1 VKRRKQRK
9 EKLTMADEMMLAGK
23 PKSQF
28 YKLPFDKNTRILRLN
43 VLESHTE
50 HRAGNRPYY
59 MVERK
64 LLSFK
69 KGVLTIR
76 VKLENEPPVKVSL
89 KVEYDHLLVSCNI
102 DTDENYL
109 GRYAYRTLRA
119 MLWNEF
125 HDFEEYYW
133 PECFNEATGRS
144 KYLEVICDRY
154 GVDIR
159 LKKEFKGFFRPDDYF
174 LHISERKVLE
184 RKQVTNGFAT
194 LNDEYLI
201 GYCLANTDP
210 VRFHSNHYPFLIPYS
225 FTLNADNKTVK
236 SFTGFLFEEDDSFE
250 QSEFSGN
257 QTELN
262 SICYEM
268 KKIAK
273 IQFREYGDSNERSDE
288 IDDLNFSNK
297 RKIFELFNKALPMLS
312 TEPFTHYLFTYGMR
326 NIQKRPMKKD
336 MQVARFSGEVPR
348 LNFLLSDKVD
358 YYELKLRFKVKGK
371 VLHFCEDRIAMF
383 FICSSSNPTVWY
395 LLESETDSRVVLFFS
410 RKNFKIQIPK
420 GYYKEHFEPYV
431 DEIKKQYELEIK

>member
-1 VKRRKQRK
+1 
-9 EKLTMADEMMLAGK
+9 MADEIMLAGK

-28 YKLPFDKNTRILRLN
+28 YKLPFDKNTRVLRLN

-50 HRAGNRPYY
+50 LRAGNRPYY

-64 LLSFK
+64 PLSFK
-69 KGVLTIR
+69 KAVLTMR
-76 VKLENEPPVKVSL
+76 VKLENEPPVKVYL

-119 MLWNEF
+119 MLRNEF
-125 HDFEEYYW
+125 HDFEKYYW

-174 LHISERKVLE
+174 LHISERRALE
-184 RKQVTNGFAT
+184 RKHVNDGLAT
-194 LNDEYLI
+194 LSHEYLI

-236 SFTGFLFEEDDSFE
+236 SFTSFISEGEDAFE
-250 QSEFSGN
+250 QSELSAN

-268 KKIAK
+268 KKIAT
-273 IQFREYGDSNERSDE
+273 IQFREYGDSDERSDE
-288 IDDLNFSNK
+288 IDDLNFENK
-297 RKIFELFNKALPMLS
+297 RKIFELFNKAVPMLS
-312 TEPFTHYLFTYGMR
+312 SEPLTHYMFTYGMR
-326 NIQKRPMKKD
+326 NVQKRPMKKD
-336 MQVARFSGEVPR
+336 MQVARFSGEIPR
-348 LNFLLSDKVD
+348 LNFLLSDKGE

-371 VLHFCEDRIAMF
+371 IFLFCEDRIAMF
-383 FICSSSNPTVWY
+383 FTCSSANPNIWY
-395 LLESETDSRVVLFFS
+395 LLECETDSRVVLFFS
-410 RKNFKIQIPK
+410 RKNFKIQVPK

-431 DEIKKQYELEIK
+431 DEIKKHYEFEIK

>member
-1 VKRRKQRK
+1 
-9 EKLTMADEMMLAGK
+9 MGDEMMLAGK

-28 YKLPFDKNTRILRLN
+28 YKLPFDKSTRILRLN

-50 HRAGNRPYY
+50 LRAGNRPYY

-64 LLSFK
+64 VLSFK

-76 VKLENEPPVKVSL
+76 VKLENEPPVKVYL

-144 KYLEVICDRY
+144 RYLKVICDRY

-184 RKQVTNGFAT
+184 RKYVNDGLAT
-194 LNDEYLI
+194 LNQEYLI
-201 GYCLANTDP
+201 GYCLANTDA
-210 VRFHSNHYPFLIPYS
+210 VRFHSNNYPFLIPYS

-236 SFTGFLFEEDDSFE
+236 SFTGFLFEEEDSFE
-250 QSEFSGN
+250 QSELSAN

-268 KKIAK
+268 KKIARIHFK
-273 IQFREYGDSNERSDE
+273 EYGDSDERSDE
-288 IDDLNFSNK
+288 IDNLNFSNK
-297 RKIFELFNKALPMLS
+297 MKIFELFNKALPMLS
-312 TEPFTHYLFTYGMR
+312 REPFTHYLFTYRLR
-326 NIQKRPMKKD
+326 NIQKKPMKKD
-336 MQVARFSGEVPR
+336 MQVARFSGDVPS
-348 LNFLLSDKVD
+348 LNFLLSDKGD

-371 VLHFCEDRIAMF
+371 IFLFCEDRIAMF
-383 FICSSSNPTVWY
+383 FICSSSTQTVWY
-395 LLESETDSRVVLFFS
+395 LLECETDSRVVLFFS

>member
-1 VKRRKQRK
+1 MKRRKHRK
-9 EKLTMADEMMLAGK
+9 EKLKMGDEMILAGK

-28 YKLPFDKNTRILRLN
+28 YKLPFDKSTRILRLN

-50 HRAGNRPYY
+50 LRAGNRPYY

-64 LLSFK
+64 PLSFK
-69 KGVLTIR
+69 KGVLTMR
-76 VKLENEPPVKVSL
+76 VKLENEPPVKVYL

-109 GRYAYRTLRA
+109 GRYVYRTLRA

-133 PECFNEATGRS
+133 PECFNEATGKS
-144 KYLEVICDRY
+144 KYLQVICDRY

-159 LKKEFKGFFRPDDYF
+159 LKEEFKGFFRPDDYF
-174 LHISERKVLE
+174 LDISERKVLE
-184 RKQVTNGFAT
+184 RQHVTDGFAT
-194 LNDEYLI
+194 LNNEYLI

-210 VRFHSNHYPFLIPYS
+210 VRFHSNHYPFLIPYKFS
-225 FTLNADNKTVK
+225 LNADNNTVK

-250 QSEFSGN
+250 QSELSAN

-268 KKIAK
+268 KKMAR
-273 IQFREYGDSNERSDE
+273 IQFREYGDNNERSDE

-297 RKIFELFNKALPMLS
+297 RKIFELFNNALSMLS

-336 MQVARFSGEVPR
+336 MQVARFSGDVPS
-348 LNFLLSDKVD
+348 LNFLLSDKGD

-371 VLHFCEDRIAMF
+371 IFLFCEDRIAMF

-395 LLESETDSRVVLFFS
+395 LLECETDSRVVLFFS

-420 GYYKEHFEPYV
+420 GYYKEHFESYI
-431 DEIKKQYELEIK
+431 DEIKKHYELEIK

>member
-1 VKRRKQRK
+1 VKRRKHRK
-9 EKLTMADEMMLAGK
+9 EKLKMGDEMILAGK

-28 YKLPFDKNTRILRLN
+28 YKLPFDKSTRILRLN

-50 HRAGNRPYY
+50 LRAGNRPYY

-64 LLSFK
+64 PLSFK
-69 KGVLTIR
+69 KGVLTMR
-76 VKLENEPPVKVSL
+76 VKLENEPPVKVYL

-109 GRYAYRTLRA
+109 GRYVYRTLRA

-133 PECFNEATGRS
+133 PECFNEATGKS
-144 KYLEVICDRY
+144 KYLQVICDRY

-159 LKKEFKGFFRPDDYF
+159 LKEEFKGFFRPDDYF
-174 LHISERKVLE
+174 LDISERKVLE
-184 RKQVTNGFAT
+184 RQHVTDGFAT
-194 LNDEYLI
+194 LNNEYLI

-210 VRFHSNHYPFLIPYS
+210 VRFHSNHYPFLIPYKFS
-225 FTLNADNKTVK
+225 LNADNNTVK

-250 QSEFSGN
+250 QSELSAN

-268 KKIAK
+268 KKMAR
-273 IQFREYGDSNERSDE
+273 IQFREYGDNNERSDE

-297 RKIFELFNKALPMLS
+297 GKIFELFTKALPMLS
-312 TEPFTHYLFTYGMR
+312 REPFTHYLFTYGLR
-326 NIQKRPMKKD
+326 NIQKKPMKKD
-336 MQVARFSGEVPR
+336 MQVARFSGDVPS
-348 LNFLLSDKVD
+348 LNFLLSDKGD

-371 VLHFCEDRIAMF
+371 IFLFCEDRIAMF
-383 FICSSSNPTVWY
+383 FICSSSNLTVWY
-395 LLESETDSRVVLFFS
+395 LLECETDSRVVLFFS

>member
-1 VKRRKQRK
+1 MDN
-9 EKLTMADEMMLAGK
+9 EKVLAGK

-28 YKLPFDKNTRILRLN
+28 YKLPFDKSTRILRLN

-50 HRAGNRPYY
+50 LRAGNRPYY

-64 LLSFK
+64 PLSFK
-69 KGVLTIR
+69 KGVLTMR
-76 VKLENEPPVKVSL
+76 VKLENEPAVKVYL

-174 LHISERKVLE
+174 LHIAKRKVLE
-184 RKQVTNGFAT
+184 RKHVTNGFAT
-194 LNDEYLI
+194 LNNEYLI

-225 FTLNADNKTVK
+225 FYLNADNKTVK

-250 QSEFSGN
+250 QSKLSAN
-257 QTELN
+257 QAELN

-268 KKIAK
+268 KKIAR
-273 IQFREYGDSNERSDE
+273 IQFREYGDSNERSGE

-297 RKIFELFNKALPMLS
+297 MKIFELFNKALPMLS
-312 TEPFTHYLFTYGMR
+312 IEPFTHYLFTYGLR

-348 LNFLLSDKVD
+348 LIFLLRDKGD

-371 VLHFCEDRIAMF
+371 VLHFCEDRISMF
-383 FICSSSNPTVWY
+383 FICSSSNPAVWY
-395 LLESETDSRVVLFFS
+395 LLECEMDSNVVLFFS
-410 RKNFKIQIPK
+410 RKNFRIQIPK

-431 DEIKKQYELEIK
+431 DEIKKHYELEIR